1 MVFIRFSWFPCSCMV
16 FILTALA
23 LVWWYNESATDHNFK
38 ARFLVLASHSISE
51 QNKKQKSSM
60 IECPRILC
68 RIGRHFRPYPT
79 QLFGWK
85 LQAYSRDDLPPLP
98 PVTHSITHPLTH
110 SLTRARTHSLT
121 LSLTPSLTPPH
132 SIHTFTHSVTLSH
145 ALTHALNHSLNRSLI
160 HSLSHTRSLTHLLT
174 NSLAHSLARSLA
186 RSVGYDFLDSP
197 FSGIDPRNSFPV
209 LLMDKI
215 SDRVK
220 AKLVS

>member
-98 PVTHSITHPLTH
+98 SVTHSITHPLTH
-110 SLTRARTHSLT
+110 SLAHAFTHSLFHSLPRSLHPTPFTPSLTQSHSVTHSLT
-121 LSLTPSLTPPH
+121 H
-132 SIHTFTHSVTLSH
+132 SITHSIAHSFTHSHTLAH
-145 ALTHALNHSLNRSLI
+145 
-160 HSLSHTRSLTHLLT
+160 SHTYSLTHSLT
-174 NSLAHSLARSLA
+174 HSLARSLA
-186 RSVGYDFLDSP
+186 PWATTSWIHHFRE
-197 FSGIDPRNSFPV
+197 
-209 LLMDKI
+209 
-215 SDRVK
+215 
-220 AKLVS
+220 